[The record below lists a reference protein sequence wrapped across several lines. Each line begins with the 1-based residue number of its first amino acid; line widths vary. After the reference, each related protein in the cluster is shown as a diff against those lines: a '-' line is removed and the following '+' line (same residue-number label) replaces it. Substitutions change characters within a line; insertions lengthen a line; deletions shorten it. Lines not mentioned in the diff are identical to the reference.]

1 VPLWP
6 LARIHDRWAWV
17 PGEFV
22 PEPVY
27 APALV
32 AFVSPPAIEAAVPVD
47 LVPPVGWFPLGPGE
61 IYWPSYT
68 RDPTYIRNVNITNV
82 SVTVI
87 NKIAQVPA
95 GDPTAAPPPVVVN
108 QTFANR
114 SAATVV
120 PATVITTAANVA
132 PAAIKLSPQVLQQA
146 SVSLRPPQ
154 VVAQPVAVTKSAA
167 NAAAAPGAGTAKGPA
182 PGQAAALAAPK
193 APSATAPAT
202 PGAKSAGRPPLR
214 PNFSQLAPAPQ
225 LARAMAQ
232 AATQT
237 TTPAAGP
244 HTAGTPEQHPGQA
257 TTAIPPAGT
266 HPVGAPQQRPGE
278 AGATIPP
285 PSPAPARERQQQPAQ
300 RTTAPAPGAD
310 PAEQQ
315 PTRATTAPPAPG
327 RPPAP
332 PDFSHL
338 APSRRVNPAQPGHAT
353 PSAIARSPPS
363 AGPRPVGQSETKTT
377 IQGPVHSP
385 APAGTTRRNSPSA
398 GATAGCG

>member
-1 VPLWP
+1 
-6 LARIHDRWAWV
+6 
-17 PGEFV
+17 
-22 PEPVY
+22 
-27 APALV
+27 
-32 AFVSPPAIEAAVPVD
+32 VPVD

-68 RDPTYIRNVNITNV
+68 RYPTYIRNVNITNV

-120 PATVITTAANVA
+120 PATAMTTAANVA

-244 HTAGTPEQHPGQA
+244 HTAGTTA
-257 TTAIPPAGT
+257 AIPPAGT

-285 PSPAPARERQQQPAQ
+285 PSPAPARERQPQPAQ
-300 RTTAPAPGAD
+300 RTTARARSRSRRTATDSSDHCATGSGTTAGPARFLAPGAL
-310 PAEQQ
+310 A
-315 PTRATTAPPAPG
+315 TR
-327 RPPAP
+327 
-332 PDFSHL
+332 
-338 APSRRVNPAQPGHAT
+338 
-353 PSAIARSPPS
+353 
-363 AGPRPVGQSETKTT
+363 
-377 IQGPVHSP
+377 
-385 APAGTTRRNSPSA
+385 
-398 GATAGCG
+398 